1 MGKRPFV
8 LVYQSGNYVWSFDSN
23 GGVELTPKSQFQ
35 ATSLR
40 PAKWHLINQKIEPS
54 DALGKRVL
62 VAASPDPANVKNAY
76 PDRQLARVY
85 LYPCEFDALV
95 KLWEEEAS
103 QLEKRASQLEMQQSC
118 ELQGCSLEETDT
130 MMEDELKN
138 TYEVQER
145 EGDDANDKVIAGNL
159 RDEAGLIRIR
169 VGVADTYYKWFGG
182 VPRKLW
188 QLEPRLLTDIELE
201 RFVDTALFKTDV
213 GKVYRAI
220 AAGAESDDISWMLLH
235 LKRPQAAGYKY
246 LIDFASSKIKYKF
259 TSSIP
264 TANRHDLIVL
274 LDSRDPGL
282 GALGGFL
289 FEQDVV
295 AKVLQS
301 PISAVLMVDDKHCTK
316 CNSRMDCGEGPV
328 NWIACGVCK
337 KWYHYLCVLET
348 APVPLKWRC
357 ASCEGKPGDEVLTT
371 TRRLRLRYFR
381 GDLKEALSNA
391 GADAVNYVW
400 RPLRKKNGSYDFAI
414 LPGTLGQAT
423 TAKYHPVPFEAI
435 KGGLAAL
442 EAWNKEYN
450 KEDYPER
457 LRLPELSEQA
467 APRIKQ
473 GSERY
478 LSIGFPVVFA
488 LFMVNRLECAGIM
501 QAKVLIQTLGDEQSQ
516 LCADIPEPEDSVEK
530 LDELAFEPIDFQAM
544 TMQQLRMMALENGLT
559 GYSSLRRQQLIEKL
573 EALAIVDED
582 ENLEFESQYYS
593 RVGALVS

>member
-23 GGVELTPKSQFQ
+23 GEVELTPKSQFQ

-40 PAKWHLINQKIEPS
+40 PAKWHLINHKIEPS

-76 PDRQLARVY
+76 PDRHLAIVY
-85 LYPCEFDALV
+85 LYPWDRDEFDALV

-118 ELQGCSLEETDT
+118 ELQGCSLEETDN

-145 EGDDANDKVIAGNL
+145 EGDDADDKMIAENL
-159 RDEAGLIRIR
+159 REEARLIRIR

-188 QLEPRLLTDIELE
+188 QIEPRLLTDIELE

-213 GKVYRAI
+213 RAI

-246 LIDFASSKIKYKF
+246 LIDFASPKIKYKF

-274 LDSRDPGL
+274 LDSTDPGL

-371 TRRLRLRYFR
+371 TRRLRLRYYR
-381 GDLKEALSNA
+381 GDLKEALFNA
-391 GADAVNYVW
+391 GAHAVNYVW

-450 KEDYPER
+450 KEAYPER
-457 LRLPELSEQA
+457 FLLSFFLSRDNYPDFGYQSY
-467 APRIKQ
+467 RNKQ
-473 GSERY
+473 HRVSNKGVR
-478 LSIGFPVVFA
+478 
-488 LFMVNRLECAGIM
+488 GIM

-544 TMQQLRMMALENGLT
+544 TMEQLRTMARENGLS
-559 GYSSLRRQQLIEKL
+559 GYSSMRRQQLMEKL
-573 EALAIVDED
+573 EALVIVDED
-582 ENLEFESQYYS
+582 EDLEFESQYYS